1 MIRFVLLIALL
12 VGSATASA
20 QVADERLTILV
31 ANSNTLSGVEK
42 VKAYDDAGVI
52 IFSGSPKIASC
63 VVIKVTTEAMNVSI
77 DVSDKDRNPTPYK
90 QLDAS
95 TFYIDVPGKHWVDVT
110 AIDFAKNIYV
120 RKTAIAVVGPRPP
133 PEPEPDP
140 DPDDPDPPTP
150 DPDVPPPIDG
160 DGLRVLIVYE
170 SSELNQLTADQRDIF
185 YGQTVRK
192 YLTENCVQQDRYS
205 EWRILDQ
212 DTSFVDAGSRWVKA
226 LARPRTSLP
235 WILISNGKTGF
246 EGPLPATPSET
257 IELIKRYKQ

>member
-1 MIRFVLLIALL
+1 VKRLLLVVLLI
-12 VGSATASA
+12 GSATAAA

-31 ANSNTLSGVEK
+31 AASNTLTGVEK
-42 VKAYDDAGVI
+42 VKSYDEAGVI
-52 IFSGSPKIASC
+52 IFSGTPKIAAC
-63 VVIKVTTEAMNVSI
+63 VVIKVTTEAANVSI
-77 DVSDKDRNPTPYK
+77 EVSDKDRNPTPYK
-90 QLDAS
+90 QLDAN
-95 TFYIDVPGKHWVDVT
+95 TFYIDEPGKHWVDVT

-133 PEPEPDP
+133 PT
-140 DPDDPDPPTP
+140 PDDDDPKPPAPDQE
-150 DPDVPPPIDG
+150 PPIDG

-235 WILISNGKTGF
+235 WILISNGKTGY
-246 EGPLPATPSET
+246 EGPLPATASET
-257 IELIKRYKQ
+257 IELIKRYKD